1 MKWMP
6 MVSVCAT
13 AIGLVPAAHAQTS
26 GVLHSID
33 DLVNAALQRNGDY
46 LAAEQRRQEAQALLR
61 QAGVRP
67 SSTVEIEAANGGVLG
82 SAGEANYTAGFFQ
95 PIEAGRKR
103 DRRINATRIGIELVQ
118 AELDERKRQLL
129 FDVQARYV
137 EAAAARDRV
146 AIVERIF
153 ELN

>member
-33 DLVNAALQRNGDY
+33 DLVSAALQRNGDY
-46 LAAEQRRQEAQALLR
+46 LAAEQRMQEAQGLLR

-103 DRRINATRIGIELVQ
+103 DRRINATRIGIE
-118 AELDERKRQLL
+118 
-129 FDVQARYV
+129 
-137 EAAAARDRV
+137 
-146 AIVERIF
+146 
-153 ELN
+153 